1 MDESAPAVSIGKITK
16 LFDYI
21 FFLRPI
27 LHPPV
32 WTIVILGFFRV
43 PTSNAN
49 SDLIYLLLLSS
60 TAASWAYIVNQISD
74 IESDRINNKLHFLP
88 RGLIS
93 LKAAYIMAGL
103 ALIITVVG
111 ALLMAPIIGI
121 LFTIGLIFGY
131 IYSGKPFY
139 GKNRP
144 IVSVLSN
151 GIAHG
156 ILPFLAGYIGAG
168 GRWQAGAVFS
178 LPYFFAVAAV
188 FIGTTIPDI
197 PGDLKSGKITLGVAL
212 GVRVSTV
219 IMTFYLAI
227 ALLLSLMVKDTFL
240 IVVAGVSLPFYIAA
254 IIVPTERRILIA
266 IKLSILL
273 LSVAACIE
281 FWPYA
286 LILIGLFVITRF
298 YYRKRFGAVYPS
310 LT

>member
-1 MDESAPAVSIGKITK
+1 MDESASATSISKSTSI
-16 LFDYI
+16 FDYL

-43 PTSNAN
+43 PTSNTN
-49 SDLIYLLLLSS
+49 TSLIYLLLLSS

-103 ALIITVVG
+103 ALSITLVG
-111 ALLMAPIIGI
+111 AFLIAPVIGI
-121 LFTIGLIFGY
+121 LFTFGLILGF

-144 IVSVLSN
+144 IISVLSN

-168 GRWQAGAVFS
+168 GRWQAGSVLS

-197 PGDLKSGKITLGVAL
+197 PGDLKISKITLGVAL
-212 GVRVSTV
+212 GVRISTYM
-219 IMTFYLAI
+219 MTFYLI
-227 ALLLSLMVKDTFL
+227 ISLLLSLMVKDTFL
-240 IVVAGVSLPFYIAA
+240 TVVAGVSLPFYIAA
-254 IIVPTERRILIA
+254 VIVPTERLILMA
-266 IKLSILL
+266 IKVSILL
-273 LSVAACIE
+273 LSVAACIR

-286 LILIGLFVITRF
+286 LVLIGLFVFTRF
-298 YYRKRFGAVYPS
+298 YYRKRFGIAYPS